1 MAGEP
6 LLSAPV
12 TASWITDDMRAAL
25 GRELSRKVSFPV
37 SASDIRRWV
46 LATWYPSAPPRR
58 FWELPDAELQAPEEF
73 NPFAWMT
80 VPPAG
85 AEPDLGRG
93 GYRGP
98 EHTLGL
104 APPATTSM
112 INGGRVA
119 TYGEPMRPGDVITSV
134 NRLTDYFERDGRLGL
149 MLFTKSTD
157 TWTNQ
162 HGDTVKTE
170 VITYIRY

>member
-1 MAGEP
+1 
-6 LLSAPV
+6 LSLRMS
-12 TASWITDDMRAAL
+12 ASWVTDEMRAAL
-25 GRELSRKVSFPV
+25 GSELGHKVSFPV
-37 SASDIRRWV
+37 SESDIRRWA
-46 LATWYPSAPPRR
+46 LATWYPATPPRR
-58 FWELPDAELQAPEEF
+58 FWDRSETELCAPEDF

-85 AEPDLGRG
+85 TEPDLGRG

-98 EHTLGL
+98 EQTLGL
-104 APPATTSM
+104 VPPPTTSM

-134 NRLTDYFERDGRLGL
+134 NRLTDYFEREGRLGL
-149 MLFTKSTD
+149 MLFTVSTD

-162 HGDTVKTE
+162 RGDTVKTE
-170 VITYIRY
+170 VATYIRY